1 VNVDRRV
8 GAMKGLDVA
17 VVGAGI
23 AGIEAALTIADH
35 GIRVHLI
42 EIEPSIGGHMAQLD
56 TTFPTNDSSMCLLSS
71 KMAGVE
77 RHPMIVLHTMAEVS
91 AVSGDAFDYTVRLA
105 THPRYVDASACT
117 GCGAC
122 SEACPVEVYNR
133 YDAGIGVR
141 KAIYVPHPRAI
152 PHIAVRDPEHC
163 IDCGLCYDTCTAGA
177 IARNEPERESYL
189 QVAGIVI
196 ATGYEPYDPA
206 EKKAF
211 RYLDYPDVI
220 TSLEFERML
229 AADGPTSGEIRRLSD
244 GKRPDSIVFIS
255 CVGSREKKEGRNY
268 CSCVCCMYTAKNAR
282 RVGEKYP
289 DVQVTVMRSDIRAYG
304 KGYQEYFK
312 SAKKDAGVKYIR
324 GMPGSVE
331 RGRDGRMRIVVEKIK
346 KETPVTE
353 MVTLEPDLVVLSVGM
368 RPSPRTERLAAMLQI
383 PLDPFGFLD
392 AENRFSCPVETVRKG
407 IYIAGAAV
415 SPKDISDCVVQ
426 GEAAAMKVFLDAVS
440 AAAGRRP

>member
-1 VNVDRRV
+1 
-8 GAMKGLDVA
+8 MKGLDVA

-152 PHIAVRDPEHC
+152 PHIAVRDAEHC

-312 SAKKDAGVKYIR
+312 SAKKDAGVKYIGGLTEAFANEPEVLETTRTHRETARRSADTKGGTEVR
-324 GMPGSVE
+324 GAAPPRQKRHPEKLSSPQPRPARHSRKCPSAKPPHRRYRCPSGPFRQGRRNGSLH
-331 RGRDGRMRIVVEKIK
+331 
-346 KETPVTE
+346 P
-353 MVTLEPDLVVLSVGM
+353 
-368 RPSPRTERLAAMLQI
+368 
-383 PLDPFGFLD
+383 
-392 AENRFSCPVETVRKG
+392 ENRTDRG
-407 IYIAGAAV
+407 G
-415 SPKDISDCVVQ
+415 
-426 GEAAAMKVFLDAVS
+426 S
-440 AAAGRRP
+440 AASPQAVQSAAKGASPPRARRGQAPA